1 MVVIKVIDFIR
12 LATSLFVI
20 LFMAFIG
27 ISILGIVMTGDIM
40 YVVPIIIS
48 IVGLFMMAL
57 IWDFTR

>member
-1 MVVIKVIDFIR
+1 MIDIFK
-12 LATSLFVI
+12 LVTSLFAI
-20 LFMAFIG
+20 LFLAFIG

>member
-1 MVVIKVIDFIR
+1 MINIIK
-12 LATSLFVI
+12 LATTLFAI

-40 YVVPIIIS
+40 YVVAIIIS

>member
-1 MVVIKVIDFIR
+1 
-12 LATSLFVI
+12 
-20 LFMAFIG
+20 MAFIG

>member
-1 MVVIKVIDFIR
+1 MEMINIIK
-12 LATSLFVI
+12 LATTLFVI

>member
-1 MVVIKVIDFIR
+1 MIDFIR
-12 LATSLFVI
+12 LATSLFAI

>member
-1 MVVIKVIDFIR
+1 MIDFIR

-27 ISILGIVMTGDIM
+27 ISILGIVMTGDIL
-40 YVVPIIIS
+40 YAVPIIIS

>member
-1 MVVIKVIDFIR
+1 MIDFIR

-27 ISILGIVMTGDIM
+27 LSILGIVMTGDIM

>member
-1 MVVIKVIDFIR
+1 MEMINIIK
-12 LATSLFVI
+12 LATTLFAI
-20 LFMAFIG
+20 LFLAFIG

>member
-1 MVVIKVIDFIR
+1 MIDFIR

-48 IVGLFMMAL
+48 IVGLFIMAL

>member
-1 MVVIKVIDFIR
+1 MINIIK
-12 LATSLFVI
+12 LATTLFAI

>member
-1 MVVIKVIDFIR
+1 MINIIK
-12 LATSLFVI
+12 LATTLFAI
-20 LFMAFIG
+20 LFLAFIG